1 MSSSGLA
8 RPPPSPEGGAIHPVD
23 AVVLAAGRGVRLG
36 DLTRATPKVLV
47 EVNGRALLDYHLD
60 ALRAVGVRR
69 VVLVVHHFAEQVRR
83 HVDDGRRFGLRVE
96 GVHQPE
102 PLGTGDAVRVAGPRV
117 ETDPFLLCYADV
129 FLPNE
134 PAVLRTMLV
143 DAAPKIAAA
152 RVPDG
157 GRYGRLLTREE
168 NGKLRLVGLEEK
180 DGRRTPALV
189 NAGIYLLPRSILAR
203 VATISRSARGE
214 YEFTDAIRE
223 FVATGGALSVVP
235 VVDWVDAGTVES
247 LARADA
253 LARRQ
258 LPSR

>member
-1 MSSSGLA
+1 MSPSGRI
-8 RPPPSPEGGAIHPVD
+8 RPDSEPAAGAIAPVD

-36 DLTRATPKVLV
+36 DLTRTTPKVLV
-47 EVNGRALLDYHLD
+47 EVNGRPLLDYHLD

-69 VVLVVHHFAEQVRR
+69 VVLVVHHFAEQIRG
-83 HVDDGRRFGLRVE
+83 HVDDGRPFGLRVE
-96 GVHQPE
+96 SVLQPE
-102 PLGTGDAVRVAGPRV
+102 PLGTGDAIRVAGPRV
-117 ETDPFLLCYADV
+117 ETDPFLVCYADV

-134 PAVLRTMLV
+134 PAVLRAMLDDDV
-143 DAAPKIAAA
+143 PKIAAA
-152 RVPDG
+152 HVPDG
-157 GRYGRLLTREE
+157 GSYGRLLTREDRGE
-168 NGKLRLVGLEEK
+168 RSLVGLEEK

-223 FVATGGALSVVP
+223 FVATGGALRVVP
-235 VVDWVDAGTVES
+235 VADWVDAGTVES
-247 LARADA
+247 LARAEE

-258 LPSR
+258 LPPS